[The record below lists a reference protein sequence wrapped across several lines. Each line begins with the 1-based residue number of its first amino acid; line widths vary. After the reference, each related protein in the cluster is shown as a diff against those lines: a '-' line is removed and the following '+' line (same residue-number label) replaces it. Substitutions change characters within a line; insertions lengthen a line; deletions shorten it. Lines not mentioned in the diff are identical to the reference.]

1 MDAAAQ
7 RWRAGDFV
15 QFVPGSPS
23 GSHHDVNDDHD
34 ATLIASNNDSLCLED
49 TLTDENVSRMSA
61 IVGDDSGIGHD
72 ITMSDTTEGHDKSV
86 DGNDKTQNDNVGDD
100 SVSIEEKVRQMGE
113 GKGNLE
119 CENRAIASGS
129 GDAGYSG
136 YEAIDADENDPVED
150 LNDSKVFESIL
161 GDENFMND
169 VSTDDIFEDCVD
181 DIEAGTDKEDGGQF
195 DRVEQN
201 YSLEMKLALGIEDGK
216 S

>member
-15 QFVPGSPS
+15 QFIPGSPS

-61 IVGDDSGIGHD
+61 IVGDDSGIGND

-86 DGNDKTQNDNVGDD
+86 DGNDKTQNDNIGDD
-100 SVSIEEKVRQMGE
+100 SVSIEETVRQMGE
-113 GKGNLE
+113 GKGNME

-136 YEAIDADENDPVED
+136 YEAIDADEKDPVED